1 MINMFFC
8 TCSLWCVVYLILK
21 LVLEAW
27 LYIGWKSVKMV
38 RLSVE
43 QMARAIGSVQVVAS
57 FTQVRLTSM
66 H

>member
-1 MINMFFC
+1 MKNMFLHMLLVVCSFSHSE
-8 TCSLWCVVYLILK
+8 TCIGSLVIYRMEV
-21 LVLEAW
+21 
-27 LYIGWKSVKMV
+27 SKMV

-43 QMARAIGSVQVVAS
+43 LMARAIGSVQVVAS